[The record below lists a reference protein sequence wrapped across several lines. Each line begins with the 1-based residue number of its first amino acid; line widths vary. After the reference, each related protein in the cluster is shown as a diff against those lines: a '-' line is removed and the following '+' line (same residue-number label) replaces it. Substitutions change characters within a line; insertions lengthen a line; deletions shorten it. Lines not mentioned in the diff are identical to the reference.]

1 VARKKKFSKRVYVGF
16 CDGRPDYRMI
26 DTGRGGWGNGGY
38 RTIITFT
45 DKTRARQEYE
55 DVRVFELRQVK

>member
-16 CDGRPDYRMI
+16 SDGRPDYRMI

-38 RTIITFT
+38 RTIIVFT
-45 DKTRARQEYE
+45 DKTRASQEYE
-55 DVRVFELRQVK
+55 DVRVFELRQVT